1 MYELFSGGRLQT
13 YNHELCIVFS
23 ILAEESQPAMAAVVE
38 DSWELQVLQIQALQD
53 APGIVEEA
61 QTYQRDVSQLLELVF
76 DARRCYIVFF
86 ILIRV
91 VSCPCL
97 LLTTCL
103 FSFSLFCCSRLKIQ
117 MSTSRREPST
127 APSWSW
133 IGPAVWHL
141 LETLPSTLFQR
152 KNLIDGLIYLLV
164 YYFTLHLTNR
174 KCA

>member
-1 MYELFSGGRLQT
+1 
-13 YNHELCIVFS
+13 
-23 ILAEESQPAMAAVVE
+23 MAAVVE

-127 APSWSW
+127 APS
-133 IGPAVWHL
+133 
-141 LETLPSTLFQR
+141 
-152 KNLIDGLIYLLV
+152 
-164 YYFTLHLTNR
+164 
-174 KCA
+174 